1 MPSWLMRFVLIAVPV
16 LVAVVAFAL
25 LRPTAPDRPTS
36 AEQKT
41 QPTAGAP
48 EPTNVTMPEEV
59 ALPETSPPPG
69 LPILAARP
77 RDTFRVLRKPWLL
90 SANQGDI
97 MLVADE
103 PVLGLVIHGD
113 ARAYSTNQLNDH
125 EMVLDD
131 VGGTP
136 VLVSY

>member
-1 MPSWLMRFVLIAVPV
+1 MPSWLTRFALIAVPL
-16 LVAVVAFAL
+16 LVAAAAFAL
-25 LRPTAPDRPTS
+25 LRPTEPDRPTS
-36 AEQKT
+36 GEQKS
-41 QPTAGAP
+41 QPTARTQ
-48 EPTNVTMPEEV
+48 EPTNAPMPEEV
-59 ALPETSPPPG
+59 ALPETPPPPG

-77 RDTFRVLRKPWLL
+77 RDTFRVIRKPWLL
-90 SANQGDI
+90 PANQGDI
-97 MLVADE
+97 MLGFDE

-113 ARAYSTNQLNDH
+113 VRAYSTNQLNDH

>member
-1 MPSWLMRFVLIAVPV
+1 MPSWLTRFVLFGVPL
-16 LVAVVAFAL
+16 LVAAAAFAL
-25 LRPTAPDRPTS
+25 LRPTSQDGQTS
-36 AEQKT
+36 REQKT
-41 QPTAGAP
+41 QPTTRAQ
-48 EPTNVTMPEEV
+48 ESTNATMPEEA
-59 ALPETSPPPG
+59 ALPETPPPPG

-77 RDTFRVLRKPWLL
+77 RDTFRVIRKPWLL

-97 MLVADE
+97 MLVAEE

-125 EMVLDD
+125 EMVLDE

>member
-1 MPSWLMRFVLIAVPV
+1 MPSWLTRCVLIGVP
-16 LVAVVAFAL
+16 LLAAAVAFAL
-25 LRPTAPDRPTS
+25 LRPTSGDGQTS
-36 AEQKT
+36 RRQNT
-41 QPTAGAP
+41 QPTTRAQ
-48 EPTNVTMPEEV
+48 ESTNVALPEEV
-59 ALPETSPPPG
+59 ALPETPPPPG

-77 RDTFRVLRKPWLL
+77 RDTFRVIRKPWLL

>member
-1 MPSWLMRFVLIAVPV
+1 MPSWLTRFVLIGVP
-16 LVAVVAFAL
+16 LLAAAAAFAL
-25 LRPTAPDRPTS
+25 LRPTSREGQTS
-36 AEQKT
+36 REQKT
-41 QPTAGAP
+41 QPTTRAQ
-48 EPTNVTMPEEV
+48 ESSNVTVPEEV
-59 ALPETSPPPG
+59 ALPETPPPPG

-77 RDTFRVLRKPWLL
+77 RDGFRVIRKPWVL

-97 MLVADE
+97 MLADEE
-103 PVLGLVIHGD
+103 PVLGLAIHGD